1 MPGVE
6 PIAAAHRAQPMIH
19 SLRCGLGLL
28 LELMTDIGDE
38 RGFGDLRERLV
49 LRFKPAS
56 KVEQVISVN
65 AN

>member
-1 MPGVE
+1 
-6 PIAAAHRAQPMIH
+6 MIH